1 MIILRDFPYNN
12 ALFELLIYWPL
23 FLRGRIVYKNCI
35 QHTLIFQDFIDAV
48 AEVKR
53 TCPGVSFTAGV
64 SNLSHGARTVPWT
77 HGHPG
82 FFFVG
87 KHGFN
92 NKGNQYWLTLGC
104 DVNDLELGG
113 DLFPYLIGKLKR
125 PRISSNFLGFE
136 NHSSGDHPRSTFPQ
150 SQATL
155 EGSGAAVLSG
165 SNAPRSFGQCF
176 LTACRTKRSQLC
188 LRGAS

>member
-1 MIILRDFPYNN
+1 MTPVV
-12 ALFELLIYWPL
+12 
-23 FLRGRIVYKNCI
+23 RGRIVYKICI
-35 QHTLIFQDFIDAV
+35 PHTLILQDFIDAV

-82 FFFVG
+82 FFFCKG
-87 KHGFN
+87 NTGLT
-92 NKGNQYWLTLGC
+92 NKGNQWLTLGC

-125 PRISSNFLGFE
+125 PRISSNFFGGWKSFIRW
-136 NHSSGDHPRSTFPQ
+136 SSQIDHQYHQ